1 MSEQAIPK
9 AVREYSK
16 LSRQLRREVKKDPD
30 KARKFL
36 LEAGIAVKSQTAPSG
51 LALAKRYR

>member
-1 MSEQAIPK
+1 MSEEAVPK
-9 AVREYSK
+9 AVREYSRASK
-16 LSRQLRREVKKDPD
+16 QLRREVKKDPE

-36 LEAGIAVKSQTAPSG
+36 LEAGIAVKNQSAPSG